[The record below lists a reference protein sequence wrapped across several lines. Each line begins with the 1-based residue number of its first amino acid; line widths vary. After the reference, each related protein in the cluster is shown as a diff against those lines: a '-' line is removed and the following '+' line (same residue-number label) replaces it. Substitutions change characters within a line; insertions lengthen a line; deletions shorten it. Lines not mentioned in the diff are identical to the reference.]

1 MFVCVYER
9 VDKWRTLVL
18 YPIQSP
24 VYIQMPGLQTVMR
37 GNNSFACVSRE
48 LMLNENE
55 KVTLVREEEK

>member
-1 MFVCVYER
+1 M
-9 VDKWRTLVL
+9 L

-24 VYIQMPGLQTVMR
+24 IYIQMPGLQTVMR

-55 KVTLVREEEK
+55 KMMLVREEEK